1 MALSIR
7 TFSPQTR
14 RLTLVHSRSSTV
26 SRSRP
31 FGDGGEAGPESFE
44 RALEKELSQGAA
56 VQEAGGAIE
65 PEPAELG
72 DDDLII
78 LGSSEAGLNAD
89 AERSDERTTR
99 RAGSSSE
106 VKDLSDGELVALT
119 RIGES
124 SAFEQLYRRHA
135 PYALALAVRV
145 QGHSGDVEDIV
156 HDAFLRVHGRLS
168 ELRADGSFKPW
179 LASIV
184 VSLVRTRLRK
194 RRLLAVLGLSSS
206 EPVELDAVVNLDAS
220 PEVRAQLAQVYSV
233 LNEVPVDQRICWALR
248 YLEGRKLEEVAA
260 LAGCSLAT
268 AKRRIAQVQERLW
281 QREGHDLNTNLQWGE
296 PS

>member
-1 MALSIR
+1 
-7 TFSPQTR
+7 
-14 RLTLVHSRSSTV
+14 V
-26 SRSRP
+26 SQSRP
-31 FGDGGEAGPESFE
+31 LGDGAEVGPESFE
-44 RALEKELSQGAA
+44 RALDDERSQGAA
-56 VQEAGGAIE
+56 AQTAGGAIE

-89 AERSDERTTR
+89 AERSNESAAG

-206 EPVELDAVVNLDAS
+206 EPVELDAVVNLDAG

-281 QREGHDLNTNLQWGE
+281 QREGHDLNTNQQWGE